1 MCGGEGSLRIEP
13 AENGFTIEAYTPGGP
28 DRPGKHK
35 RHVATSP
42 EQALKIAAPHLK
54 GMAKKGKKSPK
65 QVELKAPAIKAP
77 ERKRA

>member
-13 AENGFTIEAYTPGGP
+13 AENGFTIEAYTPGGM
-28 DRPGKHK
+28 DRPGRHK

-54 GMAKKGKKSPK
+54 NMAKKGKKTPK
-65 QVELKAPAIKAP
+65 QVEVKASAAKSP
-77 ERKRA
+77 EYKRA